1 MCLHTI
7 KQSPKII
14 ILIGICIAI
23 TSIAHNR
30 LIFRKGYK
38 NYKNTKI
45 RILESKTDEGWSY
58 ERCSDYKTTG
68 YQFFIDEKVE
78 VIEIRNQNT
87 SRALILRQ
95 RKLLCVHL
103 GLASHET

>member
-1 MCLHTI
+1 M
-7 KQSPKII
+7 SPHDQTKPQNYYFDWYMHSNNQY
-14 ILIGICIAI
+14 CY
-23 TSIAHNR
+23 NR

>member
-1 MCLHTI
+1 MSQHDQTT
-7 KQSPKII
+7 PKNYYFDWYMHSNNQY
-14 ILIGICIAI
+14 CYN
-23 TSIAHNR
+23 H

-45 RILESKTDEGWSY
+45 RILGSKADEGWSY
-58 ERCSDYKTTG
+58 ERCHDYKTTG

-87 SRALILRQ
+87 SRALVFRQ
-95 RKLLCVHL
+95 
-103 GLASHET
+103 